1 MTSHPTS
8 YDHEF
13 ATPVE
18 PVGYLLM
25 RVHRALRAMIDD
37 TLRPHG
43 FTMPQVAV
51 MFALGRKSGL
61 STADLARL
69 AFVTPQAMGEVLAG
83 LEAKGFVVRRAHD
96 SHGRIQPAELTATGV
111 EARNLCH
118 DVLERAEK
126 QMLSDLSSDERRML
140 GSTLERCLVGL
151 DDPSAEP
158 AARDGSIRLRARPL
172 KVQAEP

>member
-1 MTSHPTS
+1 MSEQS
-8 YDHEF
+8 LNHEF
-13 ATPVE
+13 TGSGQ

-25 RVHRALRAMIDD
+25 RVHRALRATVDD

-51 MFALGRKSGL
+51 LFALGRKTGL
-61 STADLARL
+61 STAELARL

-96 SHGRIQPAELTATGV
+96 SHGRILPAELTTAGI

-118 DVLERAEK
+118 DVLASAERH
-126 QMLSDLSSDERRML
+126 MLADLSADERHML
-140 GSTLERCLVGL
+140 GQSLERCLVGL
-151 DDPSAEP
+151 CDPAAE
-158 AARDGSIRLRARPL
+158 AGARDGSPRLRSRPQ
-172 KVQAEP
+172 KVPAET

>member
-1 MTSHPTS
+1 MPQPTS
-8 YDHEF
+8 YDREF
-13 ATPVE
+13 ASSPVQ

-51 MFALGRKSGL
+51 MFALGSKSGL

-96 SHGRIQPAELTATGV
+96 SHGRIQPAALTAAGL

-118 DVLERAEK
+118 DVLDRAER
-126 QMLSDLSSDERRML
+126 QVLSDLSSDERRML
-140 GSTLERCLVGL
+140 GSALERCLVGL
-151 DDPSAEP
+151 DDPSAEAP
-158 AARDGSIRLRARPL
+158 VRDGSIRLRARPL
-172 KVQAEP
+172 KV

>member
-1 MTSHPTS
+1 MTSQAPL
-8 YDHEF
+8 DHEF

-69 AFVTPQAMGEVLAG
+69 AYVTPQAMGEVLAG

-96 SHGRIQPAELTATGV
+96 SHGRIQPAALTASGL

-118 DVLERAEK
+118 DVLERAER

-158 AARDGSIRLRARPL
+158 AARDGSIRPRARPL

>member
-1 MTSHPTS
+1 MSSNQQTYDQFTTSGQ
-8 YDHEF
+8 
-13 ATPVE
+13 

-25 RVHRALRAMIDD
+25 RVHRALRAIIDD

-96 SHGRIQPAELTATGV
+96 SHGRIQPAALTEAGM

-118 DVLERAEK
+118 DVLERAER
-126 QMLSDLSSDERRML
+126 QMLSDLSGDERRML
-140 GSTLERCLVGL
+140 GSALERCLVGL
-151 DDPSAEP
+151 HDPSAE
-158 AARDGSIRLRARPL
+158 AERDGSIRLRARPL
-172 KVQAEP
+172 KVQAER

>member
-1 MTSHPTS
+1 MSQHTTC
-8 YDHEF
+8 DHEF
-13 ATPVE
+13 ASPVE

-83 LEAKGFVVRRAHD
+83 LEAKGFVIRRAHD
-96 SHGRIQPAELTATGV
+96 SHGRIQPAELTAAGI

-118 DVLERAEK
+118 DVLERAER
-126 QMLSDLSSDERRML
+126 QMLSDLSSDERRAL
-140 GSTLERCLVGL
+140 GTTLERCLVGL
-151 DDPSAEP
+151 DDPSAV
-158 AARDGSIRLRARPL
+158 AAVGDGSIRLRTRPL
-172 KVQAEP
+172 KVPAE